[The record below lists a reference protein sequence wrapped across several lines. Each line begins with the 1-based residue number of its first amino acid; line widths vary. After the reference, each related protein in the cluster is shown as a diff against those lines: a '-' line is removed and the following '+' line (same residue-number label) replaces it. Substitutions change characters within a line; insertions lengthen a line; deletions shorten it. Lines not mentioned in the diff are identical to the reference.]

1 MIISTDFLLIKI
13 KICIFDVERGI
24 SIKEPE
30 TKSKEFGK
38 EEALSHKEKSRE
50 HLREYITV

>member
-1 MIISTDFLLIKI
+1 MSFKI